1 MWAKTVLLNDL
12 LEVTTIEDE
21 KDSSQ
26 DRSLRNTTD
35 HSGEE

>member
-1 MWAKTVLLNDL
+1 MWAKTVLLNDA
-12 LEVTTIEDE
+12 LEFATLEEEEDG
-21 KDSSQ
+21 SQ